1 MFLNGQQ
8 IHSEWEKKERKQ
20 KHRSD
25 SIWFLHHLD
34 PILRNDFSCRSES
47 TRVVYH
53 GVTSSFSGIGILP
66 VSDLLGSRYFRSV
79 LIGV

>member
-8 IHSEWEKKERKQ
+8 IHSEWKTKKNERKQ

-25 SIWFLHHLD
+25 STWFLHHLD

-47 TRVVYH
+47 TEKPILA
-53 GVTSSFSGIGILP
+53 VTDRQKALDETSQTII
-66 VSDLLGSRYFRSV
+66 VN
-79 LIGV
+79 